1 MDDHLNLSALFF
13 CLKGKGGAIKN
24 NAKNYFV
31 VLMFQSNH
39 TTTAAIT
46 VNMFGGPLSVFEL
59 LVNNA
64 MLIHVQR
71 CTTEAEPIE

>member
-46 VNMFGGPLSVFEL
+46 GNMVDEQLSAFEL
-59 LVNNA
+59 LTNNA
-64 MLIHVQR
+64 ILINVQLY
-71 CTTEAEPIE
+71 TEAERIE